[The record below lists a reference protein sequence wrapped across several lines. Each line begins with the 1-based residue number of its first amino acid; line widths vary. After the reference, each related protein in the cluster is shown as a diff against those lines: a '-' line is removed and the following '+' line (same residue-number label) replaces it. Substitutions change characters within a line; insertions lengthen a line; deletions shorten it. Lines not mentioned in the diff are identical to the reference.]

1 MPRPWGLLG
10 VGEAARLGVALPRRG
25 LLRPHRL
32 LQRTPQWA
40 TRQSGPL
47 SSTPPSPLRDSPVGF
62 VDTSSAPREA
72 QAPGRSWHRG
82 GGNITHLGG
91 ESQTL
96 EAKLW
101 FLLQGAGG
109 GGRGGGGGS
118 GYLGRG
124 LLMLEVDRHGRVG

>member
-72 QAPGRSWHRG
+72 QAPGRSWHTEVVATSPTSEEKVRHWKPSCGSCCRG
-82 GGNITHLGG
+82 L
-91 ESQTL
+91 
-96 EAKLW
+96 
-101 FLLQGAGG
+101 GAGAG
-109 GGRGGGGGS
+109 V
-118 GYLGRG
+118 
-124 LLMLEVDRHGRVG
+124 EVGAAVI